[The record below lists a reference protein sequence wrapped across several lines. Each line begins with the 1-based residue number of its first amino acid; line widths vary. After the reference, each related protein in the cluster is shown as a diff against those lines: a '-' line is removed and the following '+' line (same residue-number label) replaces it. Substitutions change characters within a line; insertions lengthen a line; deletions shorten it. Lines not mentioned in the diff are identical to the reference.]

1 MITDDIVAAYNRG
14 KWALIVRGLLGVALG
29 VVIFTRP
36 LASVAAFA
44 LVVALWALSDGIVS
58 IVHAFDVRKVAPHWW
73 VLLLTGLVSVAFG
86 VTALYDY
93 PILSLTFAVV
103 WTAWWLISAGVL
115 AIYVS
120 VQERKADVPWGW
132 TLTFGIIA
140 LAAGVLA
147 IVYPGITLAALM
159 GTIATF
165 GIVGGIAMLVGA
177 GKMQSFQHD
186 VKREIGTPSHA

>member
-14 KWALIVRGLLGVALG
+14 KWALIVRGLLGIALG
-29 VVIFTRP
+29 VVVFTRP

-73 VLLLTGLVSVAFG
+73 VLLVTGLVSVAFG

-103 WTAWWLISAGVL
+103 WTAWWLISAGVF

-120 VQERKADVPWGW
+120 VQERKAELPWGW
-132 TLTFGIIA
+132 TLTSGIIA

-147 IVYPGITLAALM
+147 ILYPGITLATLM

-165 GIVGGIAMLVGA
+165 GIVSGIVMLVGA

-186 VKREIGTPSHA
+186 VKRGMGTPSHA

>member
-14 KWALIVRGLLGVALG
+14 KWALIVRGLLGIALG

-73 VLLLTGLVSVAFG
+73 ALLLTGLVSVAFG
-86 VTALYDY
+86 ATALYDY
-93 PILSLTFAVV
+93 PMLSLTFAVV

-120 VQERKADVPWGW
+120 VQERKADVPSGW
-132 TLTFGIIA
+132 TLTFGVIA

-147 IVYPGITLAALM
+147 IVYPGITLATLM
-159 GTIATF
+159 GTIGTF

-186 VKREIGTPSHA
+186 VSSAIRNPSRA

>member
-140 LAAGVLA
+140 LAAGALA

>member
-14 KWALIVRGLLGVALG
+14 KWALIVRGLLGIALG

-86 VTALYDY
+86 MTALYDY
-93 PILSLTFAVV
+93 PVLSLTFAVV

-115 AIYVS
+115 AIYVA
-120 VQERKADVPWGW
+120 VQERKAEVPWGW

-140 LAAGVLA
+140 LATGVLA
-147 IVYPGITLAALM
+147 IVYPGITLAVLM

-177 GKMQSFQHD
+177 GKMQAFQHD
-186 VKREIGTPSHA
+186 VKRDIGTPSHA

>member
-14 KWALIVRGLLGVALG
+14 KWALIVRGLLGIALG
-29 VVIFTRP
+29 IVIFTRP

-93 PILSLTFAVV
+93 PVLSLTFAVV

-115 AIYVS
+115 AIYVA
-120 VQERKADVPWGW
+120 VQERKAEVPWGW

-140 LAAGVLA
+140 LVAGVLA
-147 IVYPGITLAALM
+147 MVYPGITLAALM

-186 VKREIGTPSHA
+186 VTHNIGTPSHA

>member
-1 MITDDIVAAYNRG
+1 MVTDDIKAAYNRG
-14 KWALIVRGLLGVALG
+14 KWALIVRGLLGIALG
-29 VVIFTRP
+29 VVIFTKP

-44 LVVALWALSDGIVS
+44 LVVAIWALADGLVS
-58 IVHAFDVRKVAPHWW
+58 IVHAFDLRKVATHWW
-73 VLLLTGLVSVAFG
+73 VMLLSGLVSVAFG
-86 VTALYDY
+86 VFALYDY

-103 WTAWWLISAGVL
+103 WTAWWLITAGL
-115 AIYVS
+115 LGIYTA
-120 VQERKADVPWGW
+120 VQERKAELPWGW

-177 GKMQSFQHD
+177 GKMQSLQHD
-186 VKREIGTPSHA
+186 VRDALGTPSRA

>member
-1 MITDDIVAAYNRG
+1 MITDDIVSAYNRG
-14 KWALIVRGLLGVALG
+14 KWALIIRGVLGIALG

-44 LVVALWALSDGIVS
+44 LVVAIWALSDGIVS
-58 IVHAFDVRKVAPHWW
+58 IVHAFELRPVLTHWW
-73 VLLLTGLVSVAFG
+73 ALLLSGLVSVAFG
-86 VTALYDY
+86 VAALYFY
-93 PILSLTFAVV
+93 PVLSLTFAVV

-115 AIYVS
+115 AIYAS
-120 VQERKADVPWGW
+120 VQERKIDVPWGW

-147 IVYPGITLAALM
+147 IMYPGITLATLM
-159 GTIATF
+159 GTMGTF

-177 GKMQSFQHD
+177 GKLQSFQHD
-186 VKREIGTPSHA
+186 VKRAIRTPSHA

>member
-14 KWALIVRGLLGVALG
+14 KWALIVRGLLGIALG

-93 PILSLTFAVV
+93 PVLSLTFAVV

-115 AIYVS
+115 AIYVA
-120 VQERKADVPWGW
+120 VQERKAEVPWGW

-147 IVYPGITLAALM
+147 IMYPGITLATLM

-186 VKREIGTPSHA
+186 VKRDIGTPSHA

>member
-14 KWALIVRGLLGVALG
+14 KWALIVRGLLGIALG

-58 IVHAFDVRKVAPHWW
+58 IVHAFEVRKLAEHWW
-73 VLLLTGLVSVAFG
+73 VLLLSGLVSIAFG
-86 VTALYDY
+86 VFALYDY
-93 PILSLTFAVV
+93 PVLSLTFAVV
-103 WTAWWLISAGVL
+103 WTAWWLISGGVL
-115 AIYVS
+115 AIYTS
-120 VQERKADVPWGW
+120 VQEKKAEVPWGW

-140 LAAGVLA
+140 LVAGVLA
-147 IVYPGITLAALM
+147 LAYPGITLAALM
-159 GTIATF
+159 GTIGTF

-177 GKMQSFQHD
+177 GKLQSFQRD
-186 VKREIGTPSHA
+186 VKRAVRTPSHA

>member
-1 MITDDIVAAYNRG
+1 MITDEITAAYNRG
-14 KWALIVRGLLGVALG
+14 KWALIVRGLLGIVLG

-44 LVVALWALSDGIVS
+44 LVVAVWALSDGIVG
-58 IVHAFDVRKVAPHWW
+58 IVHAFDLRKVAPHWW
-73 VLLLTGLVSVAFG
+73 VMLLSGFVSVGFG
-86 VTALYDY
+86 AAALYYY

-115 AIYVS
+115 GIYTA
-120 VQERKADVPWGW
+120 VQERKAEVSWGW

-147 IVYPGITLAALM
+147 MVYPGITLAALM

-186 VKREIGTPSHA
+186 VHGALRTPSRA

>member
-14 KWALIVRGLLGVALG
+14 KWALIVRGLLGIALG

-44 LVVALWALSDGIVS
+44 LVVAVWALTDGIVS
-58 IVHAFDVRKVAPHWW
+58 IVHAFDLKKVVSHWW

-86 VTALYDY
+86 VLALYDY

-103 WTAWWLISAGVL
+103 WAAWWLISAGVL
-115 AIYVS
+115 GIYVA
-120 VQERKADVPWGW
+120 VQERKAELPWGW

-159 GTIATF
+159 GTLATF

-177 GKMQSFQHD
+177 GKMQSFQDD
-186 VKREIGTPSHA
+186 VRGAMQTPSRA

>member
-14 KWALIVRGLLGVALG
+14 KWALIVRGLLGIALG

-73 VLLLTGLVSVAFG
+73 ALLLTGLVSVAFG
-86 VTALYDY
+86 ATALYDY
-93 PILSLTFAVV
+93 PMLSLTFAVV

-120 VQERKADVPWGW
+120 VQERKADVPSGW
-132 TLTFGIIA
+132 TLTFGVIA

-147 IVYPGITLAALM
+147 IVYPGITLATLM
-159 GTIATF
+159 GTIGTF

-177 GKMQSFQHD
+177 GKMQSFQRD
-186 VKREIGTPSHA
+186 VSSAIRNPSRA

>member
-1 MITDDIVAAYNRG
+1 MITDDIVAVYNRG
-14 KWALIVRGLLGVALG
+14 KWALVIRGLLGIALG

-58 IVHAFDVRKVAPHWW
+58 IVHAFDVRTVAPHWW

-93 PILSLTFAVV
+93 PVLSLTFAVV

-115 AIYVS
+115 AIYVA

-140 LAAGVLA
+140 LATGVLA
-147 IVYPGITLAALM
+147 IMYPGITLATLM

-177 GKMQSFQHD
+177 GKMQSLQHD
-186 VKREIGTPSHA
+186 FKSAIRTPSHG

>member
-58 IVHAFDVRKVAPHWW
+58 IVHAFDVRNVAPHWW

-115 AIYVS
+115 AIYVA
-120 VQERKADVPWGW
+120 VQERKAEVPWGW
-132 TLTFGIIA
+132 TLTFGIIG
-140 LAAGVLA
+140 LAAGLLA

-186 VKREIGTPSHA
+186 VKRDIGTPSHA